1 LTHEIHFLLEGL
13 VKHMSSLSQD
23 IGAIRKIIENGRIEP
38 PKTQEASAGAANS
51 EATIIPL
58 DFEAFLERR
67 KTG

>member
-1 LTHEIHFLLEGL
+1 
-13 VKHMSSLSQD
+13 MSSISHD
-23 IGAIRKIIENGRIEP
+23 IGAIRQVIENWRIEP
-38 PKTQEASAGAANS
+38 PKTQEPSAFAANS